1 MIKYIHSFLKTEHN
15 KNERRVIMVENDVL
29 QNLKEKI
36 REEIETIEGYMQRE
50 METGT
55 EEFFDSCNNRFD
67 SNQILRFHCV
77 SFF

>member
-36 REEIETIEGYMQRE
+36 REEIETIEGY
-50 METGT
+50 
-55 EEFFDSCNNRFD
+55 N
-67 SNQILRFHCV
+67 SNSRYIRTTQNTYF
-77 SFF
+77 

>member
-36 REEIETIEGYMQRE
+36 REEIETIEGY
-50 METGT
+50 
-55 EEFFDSCNNRFD
+55 N
-67 SNQILRFHCV
+67 SNSRYIRTTRNTYF
-77 SFF
+77 